1 MLYSILLIPLPDNK
15 VKAGADNIPFVWNQ
29 NDFWNELE
37 TAFNLYREI
46 GCDSLKKTID
56 SNLFAFSV
64 TVDSMSSKDFAAD
77 DFYFDRL
84 EYSMFVLSPLIAA
97 CTERAMDFIE
107 VNMRIR
113 NFVKRQSINWNM
125 SDKLVRDRLYRLLY
139 GSRAAV
145 EEVILQLPETNRPA
159 WIRGIYE
166 PSDTR
171 SARLDGIL
179 IQSGDI
185 LVSRGGAPTSALISR
200 GNDYPG
206 NFSHV
211 AFAYVDTNYE
221 LKFIES
227 HIETGVIVANP
238 TEYLNDTKLRILLL
252 RPRYELL
259 KHAFKNTNIPDEA
272 ASIAYNEALSRH
284 IPYDFKLNF
293 HDHTEMFCSEVV
305 YYAYNKL
312 GLNLWMGMTTI
323 SSPGIVDWLGDFGVE
338 HFESHEPADLE
349 YDPQLV
355 VVSEWRDPSLLLKDH
370 VDNAA
375 MDVMLEDADKGE
387 KLGYNIFMLPFARVI
402 KAYSWILNQFGEV
415 GPIPEG
421 MDAVSGL
428 KNEHFSEMHKKIV
441 SELLQS
447 AKEFRDVNGYTPPYW
462 ELINMARKI
471 KDNFN
476 QF

>member
-1 MLYSILLIPLPDNK
+1 MYFILMIPLPDSK
-15 VKAGADNIPFVWNQ
+15 PTVGADKTPFIWNQ
-29 NDFWNELE
+29 NEFWTELE
-37 TAFNLYREI
+37 NSFKRYREI
-46 GCDSLKKTID
+46 GCDSLVTTID
-56 SNLFAFSV
+56 SNLKNLSMM
-64 TVDSMSSKDFAAD
+64 VDSMNTKDFDVD
-77 DFYFDRL
+77 DPYFDRV
-84 EYSMFVLSPLIAA
+84 EFSTFFLSPLIAA
-97 CTERAMDFIE
+97 CTGKAMDFIE
-107 VNMRIR
+107 VNMRLR
-113 NFVKRQSINWNM
+113 NLVKNQSVNWNL
-125 SDKLVRDRLYRLLY
+125 SDRNVRDKMYRLLY

-145 EEVILQLPETNRPA
+145 EEIILQLPESDRPA
-159 WIRGIYE
+159 WLRGINE

-171 SARLDGIL
+171 PARLNGVL

-211 AFAYVDTNYE
+211 AFAYVDSNYQ

-227 HIETGVIVANP
+227 HIETGVIIANP
-238 TEYLNDTKLRILLL
+238 DEYLNDTKLRILVL

-259 KHAFKNTNIPDEA
+259 KYKFNNTNLPDEA
-272 ASIAYNEALSRH
+272 ARIAFDESQSRH

-293 HDHTEMFCSEVV
+293 YDHSEMFCSEVV
-305 YYAYNKL
+305 YFAYHQL

-323 SSPGIVDWLGDFGVE
+323 SSPGIVDWLSDFGVE
-338 HFESHEPADLE
+338 YFESHEPADLE

-355 VVSEWRDPSLLLKDH
+355 VVSEWRDPALLLKDH

-387 KLGYNIFMLPFARVI
+387 KLDYNIFMLPFARVI

-421 MDAVSGL
+421 MDAVAGL
-428 KNEHFSEMHKKIV
+428 KNEFFSEIHKKI
-441 SELLQS
+441 SDELLQS
-447 AKEFRDVNGYTPPYW
+447 AKEFKDVNGYTPPYW
-462 ELINMARKI
+462 ELVNKAREI
-471 KDNFN
+471 KNKLN
-476 QF
+476 